1 MPFWDYPYDMGTNE
15 AVIGVDLD
23 QSRNHFGGF
32 TLKWNAVE
40 KNDANF
46 TNVYDCIDFAKGYL
60 ERQLQDI
67 FFQNTRGKKRNNQV
81 KILTCF
87 VAKEKTQHKLGR
99 LMEKAAQ
106 TIHRNPNNKM
116 RK

>member
-46 TNVYDCIDFAKGYL
+46 TDVYDCIDFAKGYL

-67 FFQNTRGKKRNNQV
+67 FFQNTRGRNLN
-81 KILTCF
+81 LF
-87 VAKEKTQHKLGR
+87 S
-99 LMEKAAQ
+99 Q
-106 TIHRNPNNKM
+106 TKQFY
-116 RK
+116 